1 MRPCGG
7 GKSLLLVFTTTMLL
21 WRKPP
26 KLRKLRTSYRW
37 HCKILRMG
45 RCPFSVSSC
54 AAITFKIPQLF
65 KTWLFDNMLIL
76 SNHSF
81 HVSFGL
87 VSQRSTLISKG
98 GLDHPWRLST
108 NGGIH
113 T

>member
-1 MRPCGG
+1 MQRCGG
-7 GKSLLLVFTTTMLL
+7 GKSLLSAFTMTMLL
-21 WRKPP
+21 WRKLP
-26 KLRKLRTSYRW
+26 KLRRLKTSYRW

-54 AAITFKIPQLF
+54 AVITFKIPQLF

-81 HVSFGL
+81 PVLFGL

-98 GLDHPWRLST
+98 GLDHPLRLST
-108 NGGIH
+108 NGGIQ